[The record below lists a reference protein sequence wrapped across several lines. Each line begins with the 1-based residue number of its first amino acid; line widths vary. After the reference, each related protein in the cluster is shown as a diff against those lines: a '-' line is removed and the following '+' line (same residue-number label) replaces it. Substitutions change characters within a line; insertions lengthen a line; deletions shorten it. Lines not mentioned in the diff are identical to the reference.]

1 MSGATPKRMML
12 RREAPALWG
21 VIAIATIA
29 VVYLTAGGVLTGQDA
44 ATQFYP
50 WYDYL
55 GERLRAGQIPEWNPA
70 QFAGAPFAADPQSG
84 WMYLPAMLFF
94 STLPQIPAIVAFL
107 SFHLLLAGMGTW
119 LLARLI
125 GISPVGAVLAATAY
139 MGSGVILGRLP
150 CCPASYELASWV
162 PVSLAG
168 AELAIQGSGWR
179 GRIVGWAVTGL
190 ALSQV
195 LAVWLGQ
202 GAYYVLLLTGA
213 YLAYRVLLDPPPGQG
228 LARWQDRFVSL
239 GSHGAVV
246 LLIGF
251 GLAAAGILPRLEY
264 NAVSSVAGG
273 IYQGS
278 GAVEAQVGGASA
290 EAVIGRIFQPS
301 LYYPGTVTL
310 VLAVAAVVLLGRRH
324 ASWFWVGLASI
335 TIVLSIPTQTP
346 LHALFYLLPRFQDL
360 HSHWP
365 ERVVLVTYIAPAM
378 LAGAMTSLLGRRWP
392 PWQTALAAAL
402 PPAIL
407 LGFVAL
413 ESAIPVA
420 VPVLVALT
428 SLLLLVS
435 GHGTRMVAR
444 KMFPLAVLLLLV
456 VDIAIATRGLAHA
469 APFGGF
475 HRLDPTEMSPD
486 AGAARFLQDQR
497 NREGP
502 FRYAGYD
509 PDLAFIEDGQQVL
522 YRYQFAAPETRA
534 LLVNNVATA
543 LGLEDVQGYN
553 PIQILHYVEYV
564 NALNGMAQ
572 EYHGA
577 DIYPAGLDSPLL
589 DLLNVRY
596 LIVPTEF
603 PPERSDL
610 HALRSAWEV
619 VYADD
624 QVQVLRNPE
633 ALPRAW
639 IVHDVQ
645 EAAEEEEM
653 LSLLASGGIDPRRT
667 ALVEEPVPGVEPAAS
682 SVPEHVEI
690 LPTGDPDELRIRVQ
704 TGASGFL
711 VLSEIAYPAW
721 RATVDGE
728 PVSLITTNGALRG
741 LPVPAG
747 DHLVEL
753 RLESVALR
761 VGLWISTTTFAVLLG
776 LLLIAWWPRRR
787 STMLKEH

>member
-1 MSGATPKRMML
+1 MNESREPKATF
-12 RREAPALWG
+12 RRELPAVLA
-21 VIAIATIA
+21 VVLIATLA
-29 VVYLTAGGVLTGQDA
+29 LAYLVVGGILTGQDA

-50 WYDYL
+50 WYGYL
-55 GERLRAGQIPEWNPA
+55 GEQLRAGQIPEWNPA

-94 STLPQIPAIVAFL
+94 ATLPQIPAVVAFL

-139 MGSGVILGRLP
+139 LGSGVILGRLP

-168 AELAIQGSGWR
+168 AEFAVQRSDWR
-179 GRIVGWAVTGL
+179 GRMVGWAITGL

-228 LARWQDRFVSL
+228 LMRWPDRFVTL
-239 GSHGAVV
+239 ATHGTVV

-290 EAVIGRIFQPS
+290 EAVIGRIFQPT

-310 VLAVAAVVLLGRRH
+310 VLAVAAVVLLGRRQ
-324 ASWFWVGLASI
+324 ATWFWVGLASI
-335 TIVLSIPTQTP
+335 SIVLSIPAETP
-346 LHALFYLLPRFQDL
+346 LHTLFYLLPRFEDL

-365 ERVVLVTYIAPAM
+365 ERVILVTYIAPAM
-378 LAGAMTSLLGRRWP
+378 LAGAMTSSLGRRWP
-392 PWQTALAAAL
+392 PWRATLAAAL

-413 ESAIPVA
+413 EAAIPVA

-435 GHGTRMVAR
+435 GHGTRWVAR
-444 KMFPLAVLLLLV
+444 KAFPLAVLLLLAS
-456 VDIAIATRGLAHA
+456 DIAIATRGLADD

-475 HRLDPTEMSPD
+475 HRLDPSQMSPD
-486 AGAARFLQDQR
+486 AGAVRFLQDQR
-497 NREGP
+497 ERDGP

-509 PDLAFIEDGQQVL
+509 PELAFIEDGQRVL

-534 LLVNNVATA
+534 LLVNNAATT

-553 PIQILHYVEYV
+553 PIQILRYVEYV
-564 NALNGMAQ
+564 NALNGMPQ

-596 LIVPTEF
+596 LIVPAGL

-610 HALRSAWEV
+610 QALHAGWEV

-624 QVQVLRNPE
+624 HVQVLRNPE

-639 IVHDVQ
+639 IVHEVR
-645 EAAEEEEM
+645 EADGEV
-653 LSLLASGGIDPRRT
+653 LSLLAGSGIDPRQT
-667 ALVEEPVPGVEPAAS
+667 ALVEEPVPGVDPIAVNVAEQ
-682 SVPEHVEI
+682 VDI

-728 PVSLITTNGALRG
+728 PVPLITTNGALRG

-747 DHLVEL
+747 DHVVEL

-761 VGLWISTTTFAVLLG
+761 VGIWISATTLAVVLSF
-776 LLLIAWWPRRR
+776 LLIAWLPRRR
-787 STMLKEH
+787 FSRAREQ